1 MRTRTTRVM
10 RQFIYSTTATQTKE
24 KNMRKLLS
32 MLLAIIMVVS
42 LVPGFAV
49 TASAAGNVAKVGN
62 TEYATI
68 DEAVAA
74 WTKGTTLTLLADVTL
89 SDVITMKSTEHH
101 ILNLGTFTMTAA
113 SGKHAIEITC
123 DGLSNATYALTVN
136 ADATNPCGITATGKS
151 CIYYRKSGSTKDR
164 PIIRINGGVFNGS
177 TSLQL
182 ISNGNTNCPQIWIY
196 GGTFNAS
203 VYLTKCMLRIFGGTF
218 NCSVI
223 VPATRAHTANFP
235 AVALKA
241 GVS

>member
-1 MRTRTTRVM
+1 
-10 RQFIYSTTATQTKE
+10 
-24 KNMRKLLS
+24 MRKLLS

-89 SDVITMKSTEHH
+89 SDVITRKSTEHH

-123 DGLSNATYALTVN
+123 
-136 ADATNPCGITATGKS
+136 
-151 CIYYRKSGSTKDR
+151 
-164 PIIRINGGVFNGS
+164 
-177 TSLQL
+177 
-182 ISNGNTNCPQIWIY
+182 
-196 GGTFNAS
+196 
-203 VYLTKCMLRIFGGTF
+203 
-218 NCSVI
+218 
-223 VPATRAHTANFP
+223 
-235 AVALKA
+235 
-241 GVS
+241 